1 MKGGMKGGWA
11 DPGGGV
17 KGGVKGGWADPGGGV
32 KGGWAD
38 PRGNDWLLV
47 PPALLSR
54 RTPSAV
60 RLAAY

>member
-11 DPGGGV
+11 DPGE
-17 KGGVKGGWADPGGGV
+17 GVKGGWADPGEGVKGGM